1 MISYS
6 VYNLLHLLGVFLLVS
21 AVSGVSY
28 HVANGGTKNSNRTRK
43 IAGALHGL
51 GALIILVA
59 GFGMLAR
66 LGIVQGGLPGWIW
79 AKLVIWLLLG
89 ALIALPYRFPD
100 AAKGLALLAP
110 LLATLAAYFAIFKP
124 F

>member
-6 VYNLLHLLGVFLLVS
+6 LYNLLHLLGVFLLVS

-28 HVANGGTKNSNRTRK
+28 HVANGGTKANSKTRRFAA
-43 IAGALHGL
+43 ILHGV

-79 AKLVIWLLLG
+79 AKLVVWVLLG
-89 ALIALPYRFPD
+89 ALIALPYRFPE
-100 AAKGLALLAP
+100 AAKTMALIAP
-110 LLATLAAYFAIFKP
+110 LLAAVAAYFAIFKP